1 MKNKINIYLLNN
13 CGFILL
19 LLKKQEV
26 LSMNKKKYNF
36 SNNNLGIVKKTN
48 SDNISENGIINDKES
63 NFKKIYKEKSKRY
76 LKQIDFISK
85 MREEHLLYN
94 TCLDNKIIFVEGIKA
109 WEKYGV
115 LINNYSFILYDELT
129 KININDNFFSFKE
142 KSNKILF
149 NIIKSKIKRISED
162 KNNIGSAVFCGL
174 YFNRDLDKMIS
185 ISVGNILYSILRESS
200 RQKYEIVYI
209 STEQYHDINI
219 PYQLSAFNE
228 DYNYINIKFHN
239 INANEVIIIGNKKG
253 NILSFID
260 EINSKNDKLYNIE
273 DNKLIEYNN
282 YLAIFKINNE
292 QINALNSDNLSIFST
307 SSSW

>member
-115 LINNYSFILYDELT
+115 LINNYSYILYDELT